1 MELSVQRSDDWN
13 HASQPPP
20 ASSASSRHLV
30 SSSRS
35 RSIATPTS
43 RAAPSG
49 CSSPMLPEMGITE
62 QIARSTRKST
72 VLDAKNALKVLAIP
86 DYDEY
91 RILQPYSCRSSTK
104 AKFVGGVDF
113 VTRHNPQEVNDFKK
127 QYSRDVGNLS
137 RQRSI
142 LSPPSTNLMMLAPGS
157 TTSSTS
163 LSRGST
169 TPPMNASV
177 TSLDALK
184 DVWRRT
190 LTPGRKPCW
199 VLTEHGINTLIG
211 PEYRIT
217 TRLPLL
223 PPVESPRAPMNSF
236 PQSCRSPLR
245 PDIPVSVSAFTARES
260 SKLGRGVDLSD
271 EKSLAVLS
279 RIAAYSPSS
288 RLPSPPRSPYR
299 MPSAQVSPPNL
310 RHKPMHSSAFFY
322 DERELERN
330 DCSVVSPTASKSPY
344 VELPHFLLSN
354 WKQRDPMD
362 TTMPSP
368 STRPFAMEVSPPSV
382 RLGVL
387 NAGEVYL
394 FPVRVRNVGSKT
406 ERFRVEHMEAT
417 CSGHRALIAD
427 ANYDKETAR
436 LAAGLAAILTLTL
449 SFQHQGNIS
458 GRLQLATEGVGSSEI
473 EIHGVV
479 R

>member
-1 MELSVQRSDDWN
+1 
-13 HASQPPP
+13 
-20 ASSASSRHLV
+20 
-30 SSSRS
+30 
-35 RSIATPTS
+35 
-43 RAAPSG
+43 
-49 CSSPMLPEMGITE
+49 MLPEMGITE

-142 LSPPSTNLMMLAPGS
+142 VSPPSTNLLMLAPGS
-157 TTSSTS
+157 ATSSTS
-163 LSRGST
+163 SLLRSS
-169 TPPMNASV
+169 TPPPISASSS
-177 TSLDALK
+177 TSLDASK

-190 LTPGRKPCW
+190 FTPGRKPCW
-199 VLTEHGINTLIG
+199 VLTDHGINTLIG
-211 PEYRIT
+211 PEYSIT

-236 PQSCRSPLR
+236 PHSCRSPLR
-245 PDIPVSVSAFTARES
+245 PETPASVSAFTAREC
-260 SKLGRGVDLSD
+260 SKLGRGVDLTS

-299 MPSAQVSPPNL
+299 MPAAQVSPPKL
-310 RHKPMHSSAFFY
+310 RHKPPPHSSTFFC
-322 DERELERN
+322 DDHERERS
-330 DCSVVSPTASKSPY
+330 DCSVASASPAAASKSPY
-344 VELPHFLLSN
+344 VEFPHTTLASY
-354 WKQRDPMD
+354 WKQRDPVD
-362 TTMPSP
+362 AAMPSP
-368 STRPFAMEVSPPSV
+368 TTRPFAMEISPPCV

-394 FPVRVRNVGSKT
+394 FPVRIRNVGIKA
-406 ERFRVEHMEAT
+406 ERFRVQHMNAT

-449 SFQHQGNIS
+449 SFQHQGKIS
-458 GRLQLATEGVGSSEI
+458 GRLQVATEGVGSCEI